1 MKKLARILDHL
12 LENSTLYLTFLL
24 AFGIALFEIWG
35 NEVLKSKLK
44 ALRSIIYILI
54 FALTILSIKKFNFC
68 KKCERNKLEK
78 NKQKFLFKCITIEK
92 TLANAI
98 EVKNNENIN
107 YIKDLKGCFN
117 SLDSLILK
125 VKESK
130 VEDNNTSKGNNLVNK

>member
-68 KKCERNKLEK
+68 TKCERNKLEK

-92 TLANAI
+92 TLANVI
-98 EVKNNENIN
+98 EVKNNANVN

-130 VEDNNTSKGNNLVNK
+130 VEDNNTSKRKNLANK

>member
-68 KKCERNKLEK
+68 TKCERNKLEK

-92 TLANAI
+92 TLANTI

-107 YIKDLKGCFN
+107 YKKDLKGCFN

-130 VEDNNTSKGNNLVNK
+130 VEDDNTSKEKNS

>member
-54 FALTILSIKKFNFC
+54 FALTILSIKKFNIC
-68 KKCERNKLEK
+68 TKCERNKLKK

-92 TLANAI
+92 TLAKAI
-98 EVKNNENIN
+98 EVKNNANVN

-130 VEDNNTSKGNNLVNK
+130 VEDNNTA